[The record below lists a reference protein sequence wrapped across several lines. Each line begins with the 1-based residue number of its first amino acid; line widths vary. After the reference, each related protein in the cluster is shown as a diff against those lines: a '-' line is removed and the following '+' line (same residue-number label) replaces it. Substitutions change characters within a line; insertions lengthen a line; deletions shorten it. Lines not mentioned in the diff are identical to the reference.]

1 MGRYRSQQ
9 IAFRTS
15 RVEEPVAWADR
26 PPAEYNTGRTICCS
40 PLVTGQSYFYMVSD
54 GTYWRPV
61 GGDQVVYNL
70 AAPIDMAL
78 NSNNQKVVSIPFPA
92 LLMPDGRAMVEVTMG
107 WDKLAGTSDTL
118 LTSVYFG
125 TADTTSDQL
134 AFPQS
139 SLVTTNIVFGVVQK
153 FARIS
158 ATTTRKL
165 GSTTIATFSG
175 VGTSARVAAVTVGN
189 MGTTTN
195 YLGVYG
201 KMTTG
206 TTEYGQLHALTVRLI
221 G

>member
-1 MGRYRSQQ
+1 M
-9 IAFRTS
+9 
-15 RVEEPVAWADR
+15 
-26 PPAEYNTGRTICCS
+26 
-40 PLVTGQSYFYMVSD
+40 
-54 GTYWRPV
+54 
-61 GGDQVVYNL
+61 VYNL